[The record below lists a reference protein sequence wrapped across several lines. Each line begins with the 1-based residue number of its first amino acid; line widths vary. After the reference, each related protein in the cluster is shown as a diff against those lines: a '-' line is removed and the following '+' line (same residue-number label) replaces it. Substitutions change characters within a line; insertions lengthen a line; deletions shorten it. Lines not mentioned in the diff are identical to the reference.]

1 MEPMEALKALL
12 LGLVEGLTEFLPV
25 SSTAHLILLS
35 QALAFERSETFKVVI
50 QFGAILA
57 LVVVYFQKIWSTT
70 TSLPS
75 RPESRR
81 FALSVILAF
90 LPAIP
95 AGILLEET
103 LSRVFLADVITP
115 TAGAIIAT
123 TLIAGGVIMLLVERF
138 RPVPKHED
146 PEALPLWKSFAIGCC
161 QALALIPGVSR
172 SGATIVGALTLG
184 VERRAAAEFSFFLSI
199 PTMAAATVYKV
210 YRDWEQ
216 LDFSNGAL
224 IGVGFVA
231 AFVAAFIVVKPFLA
245 LVSRF
250 GFAPFAFYRIAL
262 GLLVIGT
269 IYLGFWG

>member
-1 MEPMEALKALL
+1 MDPLALLKAII

-35 QALAFERSETFKVVI
+35 QALGFERSETFKVVI

-57 LVVVYFQKIWSTT
+57 LVTVYFDKIWTTT

-75 RPESRR
+75 RAESRR

-103 LSRVFLADVITP
+103 LSRVFLADVISP
-115 TAGAIIAT
+115 TAGTIIAS
-123 TLIAGGVIMLLVERF
+123 TLIAGGIIMLLVERF
-138 RPVPKHED
+138 RPVPVHSD
-146 PEALPLWKSFAIGCC
+146 PEQLPLWKSFAVGCC

-184 VERRAAAEFSFFLSI
+184 VDRRAAAEFSFFLSI

-210 YRDWEQ
+210 YKDWDQ

-231 AFVAAFIVVKPFLA
+231 AFIAAFIVVKPFLA

-262 GLLVIGT
+262 GLVVIGA
-269 IYLGFWG
+269 IQIGLWG

>member
-1 MEPMEALKALL
+1 MDPLALVKAII

-35 QALAFERSETFKVVI
+35 QALVFERSETFKVVI

-57 LVVVYFQKIWSTT
+57 LVTVYFQKIWATT

-103 LSRVFLADVITP
+103 LSQFFLSDVISP
-115 TAGAIIAT
+115 TAGAIIAS
-123 TLIAGGVIMLLVERF
+123 TLIGGGIIMLLVERF
-138 RPVPKHED
+138 RPVPQHSD
-146 PEALPLWKSFAIGCC
+146 PEQLPLWKSFAVGCC

-172 SGATIVGALTLG
+172 SGATIVGALSLG
-184 VERRAAAEFSFFLSI
+184 VDRRAAAEFSFFLSI
-199 PTMAAATVYKV
+199 PTMAAATVYKI
-210 YRDWEQ
+210 YKDWEQ

-231 AFVAAFIVVKPFLA
+231 AFIAAFIVVKPFLA

-262 GLLVIGT
+262 GLVVIGA
-269 IYLGFWG
+269 IQMGLWG

>member
-1 MEPMEALKALL
+1 MDPIEALKAVV

-70 TSLPS
+70 TSLPT
-75 RPESRR
+75 RAESRR

-90 LPAIP
+90 LPAVP
-95 AGILLEET
+95 AGILLADT
-103 LSRVFLADVITP
+103 LSTVFLADVITP
-115 TAGAIIAT
+115 LAGAIIAT
-123 TLIAGGVIMLLVERF
+123 TLITGGVIMLLAERF
-138 RPVPKHED
+138 RPAPKHMDAET
-146 PEALPLWKSFAIGCC
+146 LPLWKSFAVGCC

-184 VERRAAAEFSFFLSI
+184 VDRRAAAEFSFFLSI
-199 PTMAAATVYKV
+199 PTMLAATVYKV
-210 YRDWEQ
+210 YSDWDQ

-231 AFVAAFIVVKPFLA
+231 AFAAAFIVVKPFLA

-250 GFAPFAFYRIAL
+250 GFAPFAYYRIAL
-262 GLLVIGT
+262 GLVVIGT
-269 IYLGFWG
+269 IYLGLWG

>member
-1 MEPMEALKALL
+1 MDMMEALKALV

-35 QALAFERSETFKVVI
+35 QALVFERSETFKVVI

-57 LVVVYFQKIWSTT
+57 LVVVYFEKIWTT
-70 TSLPS
+70 TVSLPS
-75 RPESRR
+75 RAESRR
-81 FALSVILAF
+81 FALSVLLGF

-95 AGILLEET
+95 AGLLLEET

-115 TAGAIIAT
+115 TAGAIIAS
-123 TLIAGGVIMLLVERF
+123 TLIGGGVIMLLVERF
-138 RPVPKHED
+138 RPAPQHSDAETI
-146 PEALPLWKSFAIGCC
+146 PLWKSFAVGCC

-184 VERRAAAEFSFFLSI
+184 VDRRAAAEFSFFLSI

-210 YRDWEQ
+210 YKDWEQ

-231 AFVAAFIVVKPFLA
+231 AFIAAFIVVKPFLA

-262 GLLVIGT
+262 GLLIIGT
-269 IYLGFWG
+269 IYAGLWG

>member
-1 MEPMEALKALL
+1 MDPLALLKAII

-35 QALAFERSETFKVVI
+35 QALVFERSETFKVVI

-57 LVVVYFQKIWSTT
+57 LVTVYFQKIWTTT

-103 LSRVFLADVITP
+103 LSRVFLADVISP
-115 TAGAIIAT
+115 TAGIIIAS
-123 TLIAGGVIMLLVERF
+123 TLIVGGIIMLLVERF
-138 RPVPKHED
+138 RPVPVHSD
-146 PEALPLWKSFAIGCC
+146 PEQLPLWKSFAVGCC

-172 SGATIVGALTLG
+172 SGATIVGALSLG
-184 VERRAAAEFSFFLSI
+184 VDRRAAAEFSFFLSI

-210 YRDWEQ
+210 YKDWEQ

-231 AFVAAFIVVKPFLA
+231 AFIAAFIVVKPFLA

-262 GLLVIGT
+262 GLVVIGT
-269 IYLGFWG
+269 IQMGLWG

>member
-1 MEPMEALKALL
+1 MDPLALLKAII

-35 QALAFERSETFKVVI
+35 QALGFERSETFKVVI

-57 LVVVYFQKIWSTT
+57 LVTVYFDKIWTTT

-75 RPESRR
+75 RAESRR

-103 LSRVFLADVITP
+103 LSRVFLADVISP
-115 TAGAIIAT
+115 TAGAIIAS
-123 TLIAGGVIMLLVERF
+123 TLIAGGIIMLLVERF
-138 RPVPKHED
+138 RPVPVHSD
-146 PEALPLWKSFAIGCC
+146 PEQLPLWKSFAVGCC

-172 SGATIVGALTLG
+172 SGATILGALTLG
-184 VERRAAAEFSFFLSI
+184 VDRRAAAEFSFFLSI

-210 YRDWEQ
+210 YKDWDQ

-231 AFVAAFIVVKPFLA
+231 AFIAAFIVVKPFLA

-262 GLLVIGT
+262 GLVVIGA
-269 IYLGFWG
+269 IQIGLWG

>member
-1 MEPMEALKALL
+1 MDPLALVKAII

-35 QALAFERSETFKVVI
+35 QALVFERSETFKVVI

-57 LVVVYFQKIWSTT
+57 LVTVYFQKIWATT

-103 LSRVFLADVITP
+103 LSQVFLSDVISP
-115 TAGAIIAT
+115 TAGAIIAS
-123 TLIAGGVIMLLVERF
+123 TLIGGGIIMLLVERF
-138 RPVPKHED
+138 RPVPQHSD
-146 PEALPLWKSFAIGCC
+146 PEQLPLWKSFAVGCC

-172 SGATIVGALTLG
+172 SGATIVGALSLG
-184 VERRAAAEFSFFLSI
+184 VDRRAAAEFSFFLSI
-199 PTMAAATVYKV
+199 PTMAAATVYKI
-210 YRDWEQ
+210 YKDWEQ

-231 AFVAAFIVVKPFLA
+231 AFIAAFIVVKPFLA

-262 GLLVIGT
+262 GLVVIGA
-269 IYLGFWG
+269 IQMGLWG

>member
-1 MEPMEALKALL
+1 MDPLALLKAII

-35 QALAFERSETFKVVI
+35 QALVFERSETFKVVI
-50 QFGAILA
+50 QLGAILA
-57 LVVVYFQKIWSTT
+57 LVTVYFQKIWTTT

-103 LSRVFLADVITP
+103 LSQVFLADVISP
-115 TAGAIIAT
+115 TAGIIIAS
-123 TLIAGGVIMLLVERF
+123 TLIVGGIIMLLVERF
-138 RPVPKHED
+138 RPVPVHSD
-146 PEALPLWKSFAIGCC
+146 PEQLPLWKSFAVGCC

-172 SGATIVGALTLG
+172 SGATIVGALSLG
-184 VERRAAAEFSFFLSI
+184 VDRRAAAEFSFFLSI

-210 YRDWEQ
+210 YKDWEQ

-231 AFVAAFIVVKPFLA
+231 AFIAAFIVVKPFLA

-262 GLLVIGT
+262 GLVVIGT
-269 IYLGFWG
+269 IQMGLWG

>member
-1 MEPMEALKALL
+1 MDPLALLKAII

-35 QALAFERSETFKVVI
+35 QALVFERSETFKVVI

-57 LVVVYFQKIWSTT
+57 LVTVYFQKIWTTT

-103 LSRVFLADVITP
+103 LSRVFLADVISP
-115 TAGAIIAT
+115 TAGIIIAS
-123 TLIAGGVIMLLVERF
+123 TLIVGGIIMLLVERF
-138 RPVPKHED
+138 RPVPVHSD
-146 PEALPLWKSFAIGCC
+146 PEQLPLWKSFAVGCC

-172 SGATIVGALTLG
+172 SGATIVGALSLG
-184 VERRAAAEFSFFLSI
+184 VDRRAAAEFSFFLSI

-210 YRDWEQ
+210 YKDWEQ

-231 AFVAAFIVVKPFLA
+231 AFIAAFIVVKPFLA

-262 GLLVIGT
+262 GLVVIAT
-269 IYLGFWG
+269 IQMGLWG